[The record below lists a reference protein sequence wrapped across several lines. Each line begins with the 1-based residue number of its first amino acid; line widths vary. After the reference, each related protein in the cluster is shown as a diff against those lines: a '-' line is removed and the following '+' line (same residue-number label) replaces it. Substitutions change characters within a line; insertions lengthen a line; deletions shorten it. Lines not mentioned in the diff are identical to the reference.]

1 MSNLAYR
8 LLGMTIMLVAFYVA
22 ARFLV
27 LMVREP
33 GFGRAA
39 WHTPV
44 LGAVLLGSL
53 IAGLLLFELISGRV
67 LGFGFSVIR
76 KTEEPRAYLGWI
88 AFHFS
93 FFLIVAAATG
103 AYFST
108 R

>member
-1 MSNLAYR
+1 MSNLTYR
-8 LLGMTIMLVAFYVA
+8 LLGMTAMLVAFYVA

-27 LMVREP
+27 PMVREP

-44 LGAVLLGSL
+44 VGAVLLGSP
-53 IAGLLLFELISGRV
+53 IAGLLLFELVSGRA

-76 KTEEPRAYLGWI
+76 KTEEPRAYWGWI